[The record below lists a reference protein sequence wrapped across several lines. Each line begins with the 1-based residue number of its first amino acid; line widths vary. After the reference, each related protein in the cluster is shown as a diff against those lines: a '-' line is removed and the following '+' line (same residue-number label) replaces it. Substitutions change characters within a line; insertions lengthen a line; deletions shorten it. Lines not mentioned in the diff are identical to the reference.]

1 MNATYTIEYPAAVE
15 LERVGAWA
23 REVVGELG
31 TAAKAGL
38 ILVGGPLLGLAFV
51 IVLPTVGLAVM
62 AWMAAKAMARHA
74 GTIAAVAKRVALF
87 ALAPVVG
94 LAYVLAFP
102 FVGLGALAYYG
113 VKAARC

>member
-1 MNATYTIEYPAAVE
+1 MNATYTIGYPAAVE

-23 REVVGELG
+23 REVGNELG

-51 IVLPTVGLAVM
+51 IALPIGGLTM
-62 AWMAAKAMARHA
+62 IAWMAAKLMARKA
-74 GTIAAVAKRVALF
+74 PAVAKVAKRVALF
-87 ALAPVVG
+87 AVGPIVG
-94 LAYVLAFP
+94 LAYVIAFP

-113 VKAARC
+113 VRAVRN

>member
-23 REVVGELG
+23 REVGGEFG

-38 ILVGGPLLGLAFV
+38 ILVAGPLLGLAFV
-51 IVLPTVGLAVM
+51 IALPTVGLAVI
-62 AWMAAKAMARHA
+62 AWMAAKVLVRHA
-74 GTIAAVAKRVALF
+74 ATIAAVVKRIALF

-102 FVGLGALAYYG
+102 FVGIGALAYYG